1 MYKNIYNQSMNN
13 ITQLSYFELDES
25 YNWDQAGAALN

>member
-1 MYKNIYNQSMNN
+1 MYKNIYNQSMN